1 MRTVAPGS
9 TREAAAL
16 LSEAAA
22 RKETVIIRGQGSKRD
37 WGVPAP
43 PADLVVET
51 GNLTG
56 IVEYAASDLV
66 VVVRAGTLLRDL
78 QQALS
83 LAGQQLA
90 LDETVPGASVGGTV
104 AANTSGPRRLAYGT
118 VRDLLIGVTI
128 VRPDGVIARSG
139 GKVVKNVAG
148 YDLCKLFTG
157 SYGTL
162 GLITECTFR
171 LHPLPRHRVF
181 VSGRAPVAAAMEV
194 DAPGGEVVSLLERPF
209 EGGRETPPL
218 WWGRYPWESGGTG
231 VKVTCALSKVDR
243 IIAEARPP
251 VTIRGSAGTGVLY
264 AGLPGSVDPREAAQA
279 VARLRAAAHEAGGH
293 AVVVTAPSLVRQLVD
308 MWGPVPGLD
317 IMRRIKVLFDPDA
330 RFAPGTFVGGI

>member
-1 MRTVAPGS
+1 MRVVAPGS
-9 TREAAAL
+9 TEEAAAL
-16 LSEAAA
+16 LREAAA
-22 RKETVIIRGQGSKRD
+22 AGETVTVKGQGTKRD

-56 IVEYAASDLV
+56 IVEHAASDLV

-83 LAGQQLA
+83 LTGQQLA

-128 VRPDGVIARSG
+128 VRPDGVVAKAG

-157 SYGTL
+157 SLGTL
-162 GLITECTFR
+162 GLITECAFR

-181 VSGRAPVAAAMEV
+181 VSGRVPVAAAMEV

-209 EGGRETPPL
+209 EGGQETAPL
-218 WWGRYPWESGGTG
+218 WWGKYPWEPGGVG
-231 VKVTCALSKVDR
+231 VKLTCALSKVDR
-243 IIAEARPP
+243 VIAEARPP
-251 VTIRGSAGTGVLY
+251 LTIRGSAGTGVLY
-264 AGLPGSVDPREAAQA
+264 AGLPGSVETGEAVELVQ
-279 VARLRAAAHEAGGH
+279 RLRAAAHEAGGH
-293 AVVVTAPSLVRQLVD
+293 AVVVTAPPPVRQLVD

-317 IMRRIKVLFDPDA
+317 IMRRLKALFDPDA

>member
-1 MRTVAPGS
+1 MRVVAPGS
-9 TREAAAL
+9 TEEAAAL
-16 LSEAAA
+16 LREAAA
-22 RKETVIIRGQGSKRD
+22 TKRTVTIRGQGTKRD

-56 IVEYAASDLV
+56 IVEHAASDLV
-66 VVVRAGTLLRDL
+66 VVVRAGTPLRHL
-78 QQALS
+78 QKVLS
-83 LAGQQLA
+83 TSGQQLA

-128 VRPDGVIARSG
+128 VRPDGVVAKAG

-157 SYGTL
+157 SLGTL
-162 GLITECTFR
+162 GLITECAFR
-171 LHPLPRHRVF
+171 LHPLARHRVF
-181 VSGRAPVAAAMEV
+181 VSGRAPAAAAVEV
-194 DAPGGEVVSLLERPF
+194 DAPGGEVVSLLERPC
-209 EGGRETPPL
+209 EGERVTAPA
-218 WWGRYPWESGGTG
+218 WWGRYPWEPGGVG
-231 VKVTCALSKVDR
+231 LKLTCALSKIDL
-243 IIAEARPP
+243 IIAQAGPR
-251 VTIRGSAGTGVLY
+251 VAIRGSAGTGVFY
-264 AGLPGSVDPREAAQA
+264 AGLSVPSDPREAAEA

-293 AVVVTAPSLVRQLVD
+293 AVVVTAPPAVRELVD

-317 IMRRIKVLFDPDA
+317 IMRRIKALFDPDM
-330 RFAPGTFVGGI
+330 RLAPGTFVGGI

>member
-1 MRTVAPGS
+1 MRVVAPGS
-9 TREAAAL
+9 TQEAAAL

-22 RKETVIIRGQGSKRD
+22 GRQTVTLRGQGTKRD
-37 WGVPAP
+37 WGVPPP

-56 IVEYAASDLV
+56 IVEHAASDLV
-66 VVVRAGTLLRDL
+66 VVVRAGTLMRGL
-78 QQALS
+78 QHALS

-90 LDETVPGASVGGTV
+90 LDEPMPGASVGGTV

-128 VRPDGVIARSG
+128 VRPDGVVARAG

-157 SYGTL
+157 SFGSL
-162 GLITECTFR
+162 GLITECAFR
-171 LHPLPRHRVF
+171 LHPLPRHRFF
-181 VSGRAPVAAAMEV
+181 VSGRAPSATAIEV

-209 EGGRETPPL
+209 EGGRETAPL
-218 WWGRYPWESGGTG
+218 WWGKYPWEPGGTG
-231 VKVTCALSKVDR
+231 VKLTCALSKVDR

-251 VTIRGSAGTGVLY
+251 LTIRGSAGTGVLY
-264 AGLPGSVDPREAAQA
+264 AGLPGSIDPREAVQA
-279 VARLRAAAHEAGGH
+279 VARLRMAAHEAGGH
-293 AVVVTAPSLVRQLVD
+293 AVVVTAPPLVRQLVD

-317 IMRRIKVLFDPDA
+317 IMRRIKALFDPDA
-330 RFAPGTFVGGI
+330 RFARGTFVGGI